1 MRSSLPQ
8 SAVPLGYCFSAA
20 SCGLKKRGKLDLGMI
35 SSGSPASAAA
45 VFTTNL
51 VQAAPLV
58 LSREHLRASRGT
70 MRGVVVN
77 SGNANCSTGPDG
89 LRASRRTAAHAARE
103 MGSLTEEI
111 FVCSTGVI
119 GVPLRV
125 EKILRALPELAA
137 AQRASASSF
146 AAFTRAILTTDTRP
160 KWAAARCRIGARNV
174 RLLGCAKGAGMIH
187 PQMAPPAAHKTA
199 TMLAFVVTDA
209 AIAPRLLQK
218 LLAGIAD
225 RTFNAITVDGDT
237 STNDTL
243 LAMANGASGC
253 RAINAASR
261 DLRRFSA
268 ALEEVCGSLALQIVA
283 DGEGAKR
290 VVEIEVRGGRSEPGA
305 LQIARTIA
313 TSSLVKTALAGGD
326 PNWGR
331 ILAAAGRAGVP
342 FDPERVDIAMAG
354 IPVYRRGRALPF
366 DERAAHK
373 KLLAKRITIVTDLRQ
388 GRALAR
394 YWTCDFTGDYVRINA
409 SYRT

>member
-1 MRSSLPQ
+1 MKKSLAQ
-8 SAVPLGYCFSAA
+8 AALPLGYRFAA
-20 SCGLKKRGKLDLGMI
+20 VACGIKKKRKLDLGLL
-35 SSGSPASAAA
+35 SSDMPASAAA

-51 VQAAPLV
+51 VQAAPVV
-58 LSREHLRASRGT
+58 LSREHLRASRGR
-70 MRGVVVN
+70 MRGAVVN

-89 LRASRRTAAHAARE
+89 LRASRSTAASAARVI
-103 MGSLTEEI
+103 GCKPEEI

-119 GVPLRV
+119 GVPLRA
-125 EKILRALPELAA
+125 EKILRALPELAT
-137 AQRASASSF
+137 AQRASVNSF
-146 AAFTRAILTTDTRP
+146 AAFARAIMTTDTRP
-160 KWAAARCRIGARNV
+160 KWAAARCRIGGKIV

-187 PQMAPPAAHKTA
+187 PQMAPPSA
-199 TMLAFVVTDA
+199 TLLAFVATDA

-243 LAMANGASGC
+243 LVLANGASRC
-253 RAINAASR
+253 RAMKAASP
-261 DLRRFSA
+261 DSRRFA
-268 ALEEVCGSLALQIVA
+268 NALEEVCRSLALQIVA

-290 VVEIEVRGGRSEPGA
+290 VVEIEIRGERSEQGA

-331 ILAAAGRAGVP
+331 ILAAAGRAGVR
-342 FDPERVDIAMAG
+342 FDPERAEIAMAG
-354 IPVYRRGRALPF
+354 IPVYRRGRALLL

-373 KLLAKRITIVTDLRQ
+373 KLLAKQVPIVVDLRQ
-388 GRALAR
+388 GRARAR